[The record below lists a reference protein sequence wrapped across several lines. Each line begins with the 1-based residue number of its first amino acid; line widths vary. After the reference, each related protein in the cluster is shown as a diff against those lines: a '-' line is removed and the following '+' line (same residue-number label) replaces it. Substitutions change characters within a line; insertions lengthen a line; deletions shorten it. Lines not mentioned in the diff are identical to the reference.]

1 MARGLGL
8 GLGLPFAP
16 APLAPPALALAPPF
30 LAPGLATTLATTL
43 RPPPPP
49 PLKVTERRPPAG
61 VMVTPE
67 ERVMPPGA
75 PPMSSIWSGRPSSL
89 TPLYVL
95 MAWTASRLLAKTTS
109 AVPCVEVVK
118 ELVQTRSVCGFN
130 RREESGDRRRFR
142 LFLPGWLP
150 NIKKRRPTLD
160 RPFWSKLRPD
170 FCTLP
175 ICANSSCEWRIA
187 SGDWERGF
195 DVRVHSWRVSAS
207 AKRRKPR

>member
-118 ELVQTRSVCGFN
+118 SWFKRGQFVGSIDEKS
-130 RREESGDRRRFR
+130 RETDGGD
-142 LFLPGWLP
+142 
-150 NIKKRRPTLD
+150 
-160 RPFWSKLRPD
+160 
-170 FCTLP
+170 
-175 ICANSSCEWRIA
+175 
-187 SGDWERGF
+187 
-195 DVRVHSWRVSAS
+195 
-207 AKRRKPR
+207 